1 MSTCAVAVQQ
11 ADGSYLLQVDP
22 TVTDV
27 SSCTYVVQSGADIAG
42 SLLLMS
48 ANDGATYS
56 LAIFSVWVT
65 AWAFRM
71 FVRTLNGDQNDSE

>member
-11 ADGSYLLQVDP
+11 ADGSYFLRLDP

-27 SSCTYVVQSGADIAG
+27 SSCTYVVQSGADIGG
-42 SLLLMS
+42 SLLMMS
-48 ANDGATYS
+48 ANDGGLYS
-56 LAIFSVWVT
+56 LAIFSVWAT

-71 FVRTLNGDQNDSE
+71 LIKTLQGDTNESD